1 MEQLSLLQRV
11 TSADIQSFPFPHIIV
26 PNALPSELHDEL
38 RTSFPSPG
46 KLGIDSTQN
55 NYRWSTK
62 ALDLPNISG
71 ISELWKDF
79 ISYHSSHLF
88 WSEVVRVFGH
98 SICNQFPHHF
108 QSLEQLLLLEPAV
121 RDMASEGQNP
131 LMLDAQISGNTPAI
145 TPGVPRGVH
154 FDSPNALYA
163 GLYYLRQV
171 DDCSEGGDLQL
182 WHWKNGYSDRKK
194 SAEYKEGVATRHV
207 QLFKTVR
214 YQSNTLVFLLNSLDS
229 LHSVTERQPTSN
241 TRQFVNLVC
250 DTPSP
255 LFDLRPFMHRRA
267 TNFIKR
273 AMRNLA

>member
-1 MEQLSLLQRV
+1 MKQLSLLQRV
-11 TSADIQSFPFPHIIV
+11 TSADIQSFPFPHIVV

-38 RTSFPSPG
+38 RTSFPSPDE
-46 KLGIDSTQN
+46 LGIDSTQD

-62 ALDLPNISG
+62 ALDLPKTSE
-71 ISELWKDF
+71 ISELWREF
-79 ISYHSSHLF
+79 IRYHSSHLF
-88 WSEVVRVFGH
+88 WSEVVRVFGQ
-98 SICNQFPHHF
+98 SICNHFPHHF
-108 QSLEQLLLLEPAV
+108 QSPEQLLLLESAV
-121 RDMASEGQNP
+121 RDMASEGKNP

-171 DDCSEGGDLQL
+171 DDCSEGGDLQI
-182 WHWKNGYSDRKK
+182 WHWKTDYSDRKK
-194 SAEYKEGVATRHV
+194 AAAYKEGVATRHV

-214 YQSNTLVFLLNSLDS
+214 YQSNTLVFLLNTLDS
-229 LHSVTERQPTSN
+229 LHSVTERQPTKS

-255 LFDLRPFMHRRA
+255 LFDLRPFIHQRA
-267 TNFIKR
+267 INFIKR
-273 AMRNLA
+273 AIRGLA